1 MPRSIAEQ
9 RASCTFI
16 AGVAV
21 SDPQRSLQRSWRE
34 SNSCRSTRRWRWR
47 GREGRPSARCHG
59 RWRDSRPG
67 RRTSPD
73 LAGAMPSWRAGI
85 VLASRARFPIG
96 DALPLAFPAEC
107 SYSQG
112 ARGICVKASSG
123 RRGEVVP
130 MTKALRGVLVL
141 LSSAAI
147 LAVSAATAFA
157 GDGYASG
164 GVAGDSTGGGGGT
177 LPFTG
182 AELAL
187 YVVIGLAIVAS
198 GLALR
203 AYSARRVS

>member
-1 MPRSIAEQ
+1 
-9 RASCTFI
+9 
-16 AGVAV
+16 
-21 SDPQRSLQRSWRE
+21 
-34 SNSCRSTRRWRWR
+34 
-47 GREGRPSARCHG
+47 
-59 RWRDSRPG
+59 
-67 RRTSPD
+67 
-73 LAGAMPSWRAGI
+73 
-85 VLASRARFPIG
+85 
-96 DALPLAFPAEC
+96 
-107 SYSQG
+107 
-112 ARGICVKASSG
+112 
-123 RRGEVVP
+123 

-164 GVAGDSTGGGGGT
+164 GVAGQSTGGGGT